1 MTSKRKLMAL
11 TFLAVSALA
20 LSSAHAAGQIKG
32 WWTNQTQDYDFGV
45 EHVDGAPSEKSA
57 FIKKIASAP
66 DGYGTLS
73 QGISAEQYR
82 GKHVRLSA
90 MLKSKD
96 ADGVQFFLRIDGS
109 EEKVLAFRNL
119 GDAPVKGTTEWKRYD
134 IVLDVPKEAQAIS
147 YGYYLLG
154 KGEAWADSF
163 KIEVVGNDVPVST
176 PEPNLPDKPMNG
188 DFEQ

>member
-1 MTSKRKLMAL
+1 MTSKRIFIAMTA
-11 TFLAVSALA
+11 FAASALA
-20 LSSAHAAGQIKG
+20 FVPAHAAGQIKG

-45 EHVDGAPSEKSA
+45 EHVDGALSEKSA
-57 FIKKIASAP
+57 FIKNTASAP
-66 DGYGTLS
+66 NGYGTLS

-96 ADGVQFFLRIDGS
+96 ADGVQLFLRMDGP
-109 EEKVLAFRNL
+109 EEKVLEFRNM
-119 GDAPVKGTTEWKRYD
+119 GDTPVKGTTDWKRYD
-134 IVLDVPKEAQAIS
+134 IVLDVPQQAQAIS

-163 KIEVVGNDVPVST
+163 KIEVVGNDVPVSA
-176 PEPNLPDKPMNG
+176 PNPIFPTNP
-188 DFEQ
+188 

>member
-1 MTSKRKLMAL
+1 MTSKRILVA
-11 TFLAVSALA
+11 TTVFVASALA
-20 LSSAHAAGQIKG
+20 FVPAHAAGQIKG

-45 EHVDGAPSEKSA
+45 EHVDGALSEKCA

-66 DGYGTLS
+66 NGYGTLS

-96 ADGVQFFLRIDGS
+96 ADGVQLFLRMDGP
-109 EEKVLAFRNL
+109 EEKVLAFRNMD
-119 GDAPVKGTTEWKRYD
+119 DAPVKGTTDWKHYD
-134 IVLDVPKEAQAIS
+134 IVLDVPQQAQAIS

-176 PEPNLPDKPMNG
+176 PEPNLPDKPVNG